1 MSRDVVL
8 RAGETVLAT
17 LLWVVLCV
25 GSSALALTVPVYT
38 SALVQ
43 ALGVPASSG
52 LPTADVVHLSGAVRA
67 LVADTEFDPL
77 PVTWKGQRAFDAA
90 ASSHLHDVRSVIS
103 GARLATGG
111 AALLL
116 AAYVATC
123 VGLRRF
129 ARLRAGM
136 LAAAWVLVVAVAL
149 AALAAFSDF
158 EALFAFFHS
167 LFFASGTWTFPAD
180 SLLIRLFPEPF
191 WIASG
196 ACWAA
201 LVLLSAAVLTL
212 VERRFVR
219 AREGM
224 GASRTAENV

>member
-224 GASRTAENV
+224 CASRTAENV

>member
-1 MSRDVVL
+1 MSRDAVL
-8 RAGETVLAT
+8 RAGETALAV

-43 ALGVPASSG
+43 VLGVPASSG
-52 LPTADVVHLSGAVRA
+52 LPAADVVHLSGAVRA
-67 LVADTEFDPL
+67 LVADTAFDAL
-77 PVTWKGQRAFDAA
+77 PVTWKGRPAFDAA

-103 GARLATGG
+103 GARLATGS

-116 AAYVATC
+116 AAYVAAC
-123 VGLRRF
+123 IAWRRF

-136 LAAAWVLVVAVAL
+136 LAAAWVLAGAVVLAAVA
-149 AALAAFSDF
+149 ALSDF
-158 EALFAFFHS
+158 EALFSFFHS

-201 LVLLSAAVLTL
+201 LALLSAAVLTL
-212 VERRFVR
+212 VGRRFVR